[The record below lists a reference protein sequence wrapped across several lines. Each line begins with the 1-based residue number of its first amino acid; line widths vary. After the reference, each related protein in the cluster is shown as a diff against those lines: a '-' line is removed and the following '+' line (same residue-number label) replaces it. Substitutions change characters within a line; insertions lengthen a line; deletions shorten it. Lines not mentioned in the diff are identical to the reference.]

1 MRLYDMHSHIL
12 PEFDDGAQNIAE
24 SLSLLECLSA
34 QGVDNVCLTPH
45 FYTNEMSAV
54 DFIEKRR
61 VAFERFVPY
70 IPQGMNIV
78 LGAEVF
84 VTKYLFT
91 NNDFSKLTYGKS
103 NFMLTEFAY
112 NTSFSERSFKY
123 FRKLIDDH
131 GLIPVIPHVERYDA
145 LIDNPS
151 KIIEL
156 KKLGILIQTNI
167 ANYAKKSPYFRRRKL
182 LNLINEGYIDILGSD
197 AHSFTHNTPDVF
209 SEAIDCLTDKCG
221 VQKLRTMMDKA
232 EYIFE
237 RALYGE
243 VE

>member
-54 DFIEKRR
+54 DFIERR
-61 VAFERFVPY
+61 RAAFERFVPY

-112 NTSFSERSFKY
+112 NTSFSERSVKY